1 METLL
6 RFIPIKLC
14 YQIGQLV
21 GIIGYHTIAKRRNS
35 VIRNLNIAFGDKIL
49 PKDIPELAKKV
60 FSTNG
65 GNLVSSA
72 KTATMSKE
80 NIAKCVE
87 IEGTDLIDQFTK
99 DNNGAITVLAHMG
112 NWEIAA
118 RLNEIYYPDTPV
130 AAMYRPLNNPYMDRL
145 VKRRREK
152 SNTRLFSK
160 KDSIKD
166 ILEMV
171 RQNGLLGILSD
182 QRAGTVGIVTPFFGR
197 LTSFV
202 PLPDIYK
209 RRTKCGAMSLSIFTV
224 SPGKWKVIYK
234 EEATNTTQINTA
246 DIADMVE
253 RIILHSPTDNFWLQD
268 RWKLSEQPLELLGKT
283 PIQFGKQSKNL
294 IRQTPF
300 AIYIDKI
307 TEANVS
313 ALEQLAACRPDLK
326 ATIFTTDLASASENL
341 KSNAVIITSPPISR
355 QSEFSE
361 FAEAHFTNIFHDLF
375 LLPEGSATTECS
387 ELNLTLP
394 YQLNQYSYNPMKL
407 LASLKKLGM
416 PSEPVV

>member
-14 YQIGQLV
+14 YRIGEAI
-21 GIIGYHTIAKRRNS
+21 GIIGYHIVPKRRNS
-35 VIRNLNIAFGDKIL
+35 VTRNLNIAFGDKIL
-49 PKDIPELAKKV
+49 PKDIPELTKKV

-65 GNLVSSA
+65 GNLICSA
-72 KTATMSKE
+72 KTATMSKK
-80 NIAKCVE
+80 NIAKCV
-87 IEGTDLIDQFTK
+87 DIDGVDNIAEFTK
-99 DNNGAITVLAHMG
+99 NNNGAITVLAHMG

-130 AAMYRPLNNPYMDRL
+130 AGMYRPLNNPYMDRL
-145 VKRRREK
+145 VKTRREK

-171 RQNGLLGILSD
+171 RQNGVLGILSD

-209 RRTKCGAMSLSIFTV
+209 RRTKCGVMSLSIFTV
-224 SPGKWKVIYK
+224 SPGKWKVVCK
-234 EEATNTTQINTA
+234 AEATSTTPINTA
-246 DIADMVE
+246 DVADMVE

-268 RWKLSEQPLELLGKT
+268 RWKLSKAPLELLGKT
-283 PIQFGKQSKNL
+283 PIQFGKKSKNL

-300 AIYIDKI
+300 AIYIDTI
-307 TEANVS
+307 TATNLPI
-313 ALEQLAACRPDLK
+313 LEQLASCRPDLK
-326 ATIFTTDLASASENL
+326 VTIFSNKPASASETL
-341 KSNAVIITSPPISR
+341 KSTAVIIKSPPL
-355 QSEFSE
+355 SEKNL
-361 FAEAHFTNIFHDLF
+361 FTELVEEHLTNTFHDLF
-375 LLPEGSATTECS
+375 LLPEGEVS
-387 ELNLTLP
+387 EFEFSLP
-394 YQLNQYSYNPMKL
+394 YQLNHYCYNPMKL

-416 PSEPVV
+416 PAEPIT